1 MILLPAWYS
10 ILSKSAGNGLQRGH
24 CMYHINI
31 IQQSLDYIEDNLKTE
46 VSILE
51 LAEMAGYSLYHFERI
66 FKKLVGISISQYIKR
81 RRLLHAAFE
90 IANGRKIIDAA
101 FDYGFDTNAGFYK
114 AFVREFGSAPSEYVS
129 EHTVKCPY
137 RIKLIQEEHI
147 LITHEKIKSILTHW
161 NLENE
166 SVSDFHDTNSG
177 QRIDNT
183 WQIGSHYVMQV
194 GTNVIGL
201 RNHIAVSRILKERC
215 FVVSLPVQTISGED
229 YAEEGGL
236 YYFLAQRVSGK
247 PMNDHLLFADGG
259 VELAYKLGQ
268 AIGRLNAALAEFD
281 FVCNEPD
288 LLEQMEK
295 HCIPKLKA
303 ACSFE
308 ESFYRDFSDHMSKL
322 YPLLPKQL
330 IHRDPNPSNIIS
342 ENGEI
347 TGFLDFELTERNVR
361 IFDPCYAATAVLSE
375 TYADTTLN
383 RDKWFD
389 ILQGIITGYDDVV
402 KLTDAEKAAIPYV
415 IYSIQMTC
423 ISFFSDFER
432 YKALAETNTE
442 MLKWLIQHS
451 DNLSRI

>member
-1 MILLPAWYS
+1 M
-10 ILSKSAGNGLQRGH
+10 Q
-24 CMYHINI
+24 
-31 IQQSLDYIEDNLKTE
+31 
-46 VSILE
+46 VSTN
-51 LAEMAGYSLYHFERI
+51 
-66 FKKLVGISISQYIKR
+66 LVGLK
-81 RRLLHAAFE
+81 
-90 IANGRKIIDAA
+90 
-101 FDYGFDTNAGFYK
+101 
-114 AFVREFGSAPSEYVS
+114 
-129 EHTVKCPY
+129 
-137 RIKLIQEEHI
+137 
-147 LITHEKIKSILTHW
+147 
-161 NLENE
+161 
-166 SVSDFHDTNSG
+166 
-177 QRIDNT
+177 
-183 WQIGSHYVMQV
+183 
-194 GTNVIGL
+194 
-201 RNHIAVSRILKERC
+201 NHIAVSRILKERC

-229 YAEEGGL
+229 YAMEGEL
-236 YYFLAQRVSGK
+236 YYFLTERVSGK
-247 PMNDHLLFADGG
+247 PMNDHLLFTDGG
-259 VELAYKLGQ
+259 SELAYKLGQ

-402 KLTDAEKAAIPYV
+402 KLTDSEKAAIPYV

-451 DNLSRI
+451 DKLSRIK